1 MINQEVYGLSE
12 NWLDAVINYQSNPNK
27 NQLANFMNAPLSPT
41 TSSVSQIWR
50 GVSEGKFEYGVP
62 IDNSLSYCG
71 LGYESSMSHTSYIGY
86 NDGVKVLRTEER
98 AITNF
103 AFFERIKRTN
113 SFIPP
118 GDGSYGSVY
127 PISDVLRRDKINQ
140 FAWIENPSSNF
151 CLNSSPIVK
160 LNPKNVVFL
169 LQVYAGTSTSNGTW
183 LDYDSFASNT
193 NYAYIGGA
201 RFVPYFSNNGA
212 TGREASGGH
221 ATDSGEYRFILELLE
236 NYNIPEWN
244 NFNYNIYSYVNNIFF
259 GNMQG
264 GFTGYYQTNNNYI
277 NIAFLTPKAKDN
289 LHITTEG
296 QPAGNYLMYISRYD
310 TLAEEILKSIACFGL
325 YFTTKQSVAMNGSL
339 TDPDMYIGILDEYGV
354 GHGQYLR
361 GAATAQAPQSNYTDM
376 HQVPYDP
383 RSADT
388 TKYQN
393 DTQFYAGYGT
403 SSFTKFWALT
413 ETQVNQ
419 LSQELYR
426 IASDVPAGTSITE
439 YNMKVYL
446 TNNPIDCII
455 SLKKFP
461 VLNIPLA
468 TTDGTIYLGAK
479 ATNITGKILATP
491 TWVFYFNFKNTT
503 DTSLRQHFG
512 GSFLDYEP
520 YTKCKIVV
528 PFCGTVEIPV
538 SYIYEYD
545 DIQIALV
552 MDFITGACTAYVLA
566 NGITIDSI
574 SGSCAIDLPVS
585 GIQSATL
592 DSQIHSAS
600 MAREKQQTG
609 LAAGLIA
616 GAVAIGV
623 GIATGGVATALGGAA
638 AIVGSFMKAEDTG
651 KQINYE
657 LSHMQ
662 TPMKQITAASGQIA
676 HTYDMR
682 CKMIINRPKLLNGFQ
697 DNDEA
702 QAAYASTIGY
712 ACLIHGKVDDLH
724 GLTQASISLDDVNCT
739 AAEKE
744 LIRNAFANGVYLP
757 DNYSDDYWT

>member
-12 NWLDAVINYQSNPNK
+12 NWIDAVINWNSNPNK
-27 NQLANFMNAPLSPT
+27 NQLANFMNAPLSPSST
-41 TSSVSQIWR
+41 SVSVLWR
-50 GVSEGKFEYGVP
+50 AVSEGKLEYGVP

-71 LGYESSMSHTSYIGY
+71 HGYESAMSHTSYIGY
-86 NDGVKVLRTEER
+86 NEGVKILRTDDR

-103 AFFERIKRTN
+103 AFFERRRREN
-113 SFIPP
+113 VYIPSTTDCP
-118 GDGSYGSVY
+118 
-127 PISDVLRRDKINQ
+127 PITDLLRRNRINN
-140 FAWIENPSSNF
+140 FAWIDTLVPGTNF
-151 CLNSSPIVK
+151 CVYNSPIVK
-160 LNPKNVVFL
+160 LNPKNICFL
-169 LQVYAGTSTSNGTW
+169 VQVQATKSLGTPSWIDFNT
-183 LDYDSFASNT
+183 FASDT
-193 NYAYIGGA
+193 DYRYFYAA
-201 RFVPYFSNNGA
+201 RIVPYFSNNGT
-212 TGREASGGH
+212 TGRNSNAGAGAPE
-221 ATDSGEYRFILELLE
+221 DGEYNFFLNLLE

-244 NFNYNIYSYVNNIFF
+244 NFNSNIYSYINNIIF
-259 GNMQG
+259 GNLMG
-264 GFTGYYQTNNNYI
+264 GQVGYYQSNNDYI
-277 NIAFLTPKAKDN
+277 NIAYLTPKAKDN
-289 LHITTEG
+289 LHIDDVQSST
-296 QPAGNYLMYISRYD
+296 YRIYIDRYNE
-310 TLAEEILKSIACFGL
+310 LAEEILKTVACFGL
-325 YFTTKQSVAMNGSL
+325 YFTTKSSVAINGSL
-339 TDPDMYIGILDEYGV
+339 TDSDMYIGILDEYGV
-354 GHGQYLR
+354 GHGKYLR
-361 GAATAQAPQSNYTDM
+361 GAATAQAPQNNYTDM

-468 TTDGTIYLGAK
+468 STDGTIYLGAK

-697 DNDEA
+697 DNEEA
-702 QAAYASTIGY
+702 QAAYANTIGY

-757 DNYSDDYWT
+757 STYSDDYWT